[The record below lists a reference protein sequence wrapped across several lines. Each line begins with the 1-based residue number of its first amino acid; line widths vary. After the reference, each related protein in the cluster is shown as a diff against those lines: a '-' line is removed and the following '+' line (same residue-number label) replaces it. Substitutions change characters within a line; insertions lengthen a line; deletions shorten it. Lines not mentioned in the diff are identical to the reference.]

1 MISSALIIT
10 HPVSK
15 KGKRALLA
23 VESGIIVVFIARE
36 GIDADGVKA
45 SMKLGAR
52 ASSQIWDCSQ
62 ARVNVRC
69 GASLYVRKSA
79 EYASEKLEVRL
90 L

>member
-23 VESGIIVVFIARE
+23 VESGIIARE

-52 ASSQIWDCSQ
+52 ASSQIRDRSQ

-69 GASLYVRKSA
+69 GASLYVRQS
-79 EYASEKLEVRL
+79 EYASEKLEADL